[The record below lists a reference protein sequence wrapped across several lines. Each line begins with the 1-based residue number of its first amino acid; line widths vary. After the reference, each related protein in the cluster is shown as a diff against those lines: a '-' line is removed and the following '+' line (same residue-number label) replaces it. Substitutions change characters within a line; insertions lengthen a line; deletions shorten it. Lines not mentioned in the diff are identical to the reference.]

1 MKGQRITS
9 LKLLPGF
16 HLDLYFWKD
25 TGKLVLPV
33 IDKSRIIHCVKI
45 KPSETQRGIAFPMQQ
60 KSGIRSSI
68 MHFQNKFS
76 AVKFW

>member
-1 MKGQRITS
+1 MEGQRITS
-9 LKLLPGF
+9 LRLLPGF

-45 KPSETQRGIAFPMQQ
+45 KPSETQRGKAFPMQQ
-60 KSGIRSSI
+60 KRRHQKFHNAFSK
-68 MHFQNKFS
+68 KFS